1 VTVDAAQAAQPS
13 VVASS
18 GDLAPIANSAVLLD
32 HGLTDLRHV
41 TLDVVA
47 AGLRAADPGL
57 AVDRFVEVD
66 GGFLRVAG
74 RSFDLDAARSIVL
87 LGAGKASLSIAV
99 ALERMLGER
108 ISGGLI
114 TRRSGASGELR
125 HVEVMDAD
133 HPVPSEASLAAGR
146 RLVELASACGPGD
159 LLITAFTGGSSALA
173 CLPPDGVPFDAK
185 ASLHALLLDSGASI
199 GEVNTVRKH
208 VSAIKGGRLAA
219 CAAGAT
225 IVNLTLSDVVGDAVD
240 LLCDVMVQDT
250 TDAAAAIAVLER
262 YGLWNDI
269 APQIRTHLASP
280 AAESPSLADLDIT
293 TCVLVTGSTVVEGMA
308 ERVRAIGWT
317 PVVLGSALEGDAG
330 GLGRFL
336 GTLATESSA
345 RGRPFAPGSVLVA
358 AGGEATVAIDRHAGG
373 VVGSGGPNQE
383 VALGFAQLVW
393 GDRAQVAGVFVDSD
407 GSDGGTEAAGACVD
421 STTVLRAATLGIDV
435 DAALARHDST
445 AVLEQLGDIVMTG
458 STGTNISDLLV
469 VAIGAAVDEPASDHV
484 PAAAVRP

>member
-13 VVASS
+13 VVAVSS
-18 GDLAPIANSAVLLD
+18 DLAPIANAAVLLD
-32 HGLTDLRHV
+32 HGLAELRQV
-41 TLDVVA
+41 SLDVVA
-47 AGLRAADPGL
+47 SGLRAADPGL
-57 AVDRFVEVD
+57 AVDRLVEVD
-66 GGFLRVAG
+66 GQFLRVGG
-74 RSFDLDAARSIVL
+74 RSFDLDAARSVVL

-99 ALERMLGER
+99 ALERMLGDR

-114 TRRSGASGELR
+114 VRRAGAPGALS

-146 RLVELASACGPGD
+146 RLVELASTCGPGD

-173 CLPPDGVPFDAK
+173 CLPPEGVPFEAK
-185 ASLHALLLDSGASI
+185 ASLHSMLLDSGASI
-199 GEVNTVRKH
+199 SEVNTVRKH
-208 VSAIKGGRLAA
+208 VSRIKGGRLAA

-225 IVNLTLSDVVGDAVD
+225 ILNLTLSDVVGDAVD

-250 TDAAAAIAVLER
+250 TEPAAAIGVLER
-262 YGLWNDI
+262 YGLWDEVV
-269 APQIRTHLASP
+269 PEIRRHLGSSEAD
-280 AAESPSLADLDIT
+280 SPSLADLDIT

-308 ERVRAIGWT
+308 ERVRTIGWT

-336 GTLATESSA
+336 GTLAAESSA
-345 RGRPFAPGSVLVA
+345 RGRPFAPGAVLVA
-358 AGGEATVAIDRHAGG
+358 AGGEATVAIGRRTGG
-373 VVGSGGPNQE
+373 AIGSGGPNQE
-383 VALGFAQLVW
+383 VALAFAKAVG
-393 GDRAQVAGVFVDSD
+393 GDHAQIAGVFLDSD

-421 STTVLRAATLGIDV
+421 STTVQRATMLGVDV

-445 AVLEQLGDIVMTG
+445 AVLEQLGDVVTTG

-469 VAIGAAVDEPASDHV
+469 VAIGAAIDAPVQDRATASV
-484 PAAAVRP
+484 GRS